1 MAKPL
6 NLFEFLTTPQGNATL
21 VEGSQVGAFRRPTH
35 IRLRPA
41 LHEHTTVFT
50 RTYVGLFFVFF
61 FEPSISLT
69 ALSSTVIGSLESLL
83 KIAVLSPAS

>member
-21 VEGSQVGAFRRPTH
+21 MEGSQVGAFRRPTH

-41 LHEHTTVFT
+41 LYEHTTVFKC
-50 RTYVGLFFVFF
+50 TYVFLIFFLN
-61 FEPSISLT
+61 EPSISLT

>member
-6 NLFEFLTTPQGNATL
+6 NLFEFLATPQGNATL

-35 IRLRPA
+35 ICLRPA

-50 RTYVGLFFVFF
+50 CTYVGFFVLN
-61 FEPSISLT
+61 EPSISLT